1 VTTID
6 AAAAW
11 SDRSR
16 IARAALVI
24 LVAAGLAGCS
34 TSGPDLLF
42 TTQTPA
48 AKPASPAQPVR
59 TAEGQSRI
67 LIAQVVGAPENIERE
82 IIGNLTRS
90 LQAKNISVTQSAT
103 DKSDYTLRGYVVAA
117 RESGGTKVSYIWDVY
132 TPKDHRVNRITGEE
146 FISGAGAGDPWA
158 SVSGQIV
165 ATITNKTA
173 TTLAAW
179 MPKKATPPPGAA
191 TPPIASAPQA
201 SPVSTAAVPR
211 QPASLPA
218 HPTNG
223 AAPPSVA
230 SAPSATSVQAIV
242 PHVSGAPGD
251 GAVSLAQAL
260 QRELKRNG
268 VSQAPPGAAVA
279 YRVEGKVEIGP
290 GNGGKQP
297 IKIDWVV
304 KDPAGRHLGTVSQ
317 KNEIPAGSLNGSWG
331 ATADAAAAAATQGI
345 LRLLPTTRRDG

>member
-1 VTTID
+1 MTTID

-16 IARAALVI
+16 IARAALAI
-24 LVAAGLAGCS
+24 IVAAGLAGCS
-34 TSGPDLLF
+34 TSAPNLLF

-48 AKPASPAQPVR
+48 AKPAAPVAPVR

-82 IIGNLTRS
+82 IIGNLSKS
-90 LQAKNISVTQSAT
+90 LQAKNISVAKTAT
-103 DKSDYTLRGYVVAA
+103 EKAEYTLRGYVVAA

-179 MPKKATPPPGAA
+179 MPKSPTPAGNAGPA
-191 TPPIASAPQA
+191 IASGPQA
-201 SPVSTAAVPR
+201 SPVKTAAVPR
-211 QPASLPA
+211 QPA
-218 HPTNG
+218 
-223 AAPPSVA
+223 APPPHPSNGSSPSTVA
-230 SAPSATSVQAIV
+230 ATPPITSVQAVV

-251 GAVSLAQAL
+251 GAVSLSQAL
-260 QRELKRNG
+260 QRELQRNG
-268 VSQAPPGAAVA
+268 ISKAPPGAAVA
-279 YRVEGKVEIGP
+279 YKVEGKVEIGP

-317 KNEIPAGSLNGSWG
+317 KNEIPAGSLDGSWG

-345 LRLLPTTRRDG
+345 LRLLPSPKREG

>member
-1 VTTID
+1 MTTND

-11 SDRSR
+11 NDRSR
-16 IARAALVI
+16 FARAALAIAMAV
-24 LVAAGLAGCS
+24 GLAGCS
-34 TSGPDLLF
+34 TSAPSLF

-48 AKPASPAQPVR
+48 ARPATPAQPVQ

-82 IIGNLTRS
+82 VTASLAKALQTR
-90 LQAKNISVTQSAT
+90 NISVARSAT
-103 DKSDYTLRGYVVAA
+103 EKSDYTIRGYVVAA

-146 FISGAGAGDPWA
+146 FIAGAGAGDPWA
-158 SVSGQIV
+158 SVSGRIV
-165 ATITNKTA
+165 QTITNKTA

-179 MPKKATPPPGAA
+179 LPKTPTPRGPATPA
-191 TPPIASAPQA
+191 IASAAPA
-201 SPVSTAAVPR
+201 APVSTAAVPR
-211 QPASLPA
+211 QPAQLPE
-218 HPTNG
+218 HPTT
-223 AAPPSVA
+223 PSRSVA
-230 SAPSATSVQAIV
+230 SAPPVTAVQAVV

-251 GAVSLAQAL
+251 GAVSLSQAL
-260 QRELKRNG
+260 QRELQRNG
-268 VSQAPPGAAVA
+268 IAQASKGSAVA

-290 GNGGKQP
+290 GSGGKQP

-331 ATADAAAAAATQGI
+331 PTADAAAAAATQGI
-345 LRLLPTTRRDG
+345 LRLLPSTKQEG